1 MSTEVRVTNE
11 FYNRIILVE
20 YTQVFLAVFGIALSM
35 VINDIKYDNDMEG
48 VHEDILRTYVTLAS
62 LTLVLAIYYRY

>member
-35 VINDIKYDNDMEG
+35 VINDIKYDNDM
-48 VHEDILRTYVTLAS
+48 
-62 LTLVLAIYYRY
+62 